1 MWNVLLGM
9 SELDQ
14 AAAKSRRTGKPALM
28 RLNPLRNEVLE
39 TVHWVGVRMKTGR
52 KKPLCRSASG
62 I

>member
-1 MWNVLLGM
+1 MTAPDQSCNVERIAGM

-39 TVHWVGVRMKTGR
+39 TVH
-52 KKPLCRSASG
+52 
-62 I
+62 

>member
-1 MWNVLLGM
+1 MWNVSLGM

-39 TVHWVGVRMKTGR
+39 TVH
-52 KKPLCRSASG
+52 
-62 I
+62 